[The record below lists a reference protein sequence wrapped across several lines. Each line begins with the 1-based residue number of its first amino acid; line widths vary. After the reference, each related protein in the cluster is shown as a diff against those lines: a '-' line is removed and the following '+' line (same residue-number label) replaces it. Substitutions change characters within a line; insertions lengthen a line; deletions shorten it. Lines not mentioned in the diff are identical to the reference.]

1 MFDEWVLAG
10 TQARQAIDVHI
21 KICILPY
28 LDIMETVV
36 KWESG
41 VANMGA
47 DDQGQCGERIRR
59 QKSGRKRKECCY
71 EQAAPLLHYSFT
83 RTQTCG

>member
-21 KICILPY
+21 KICTLPY

-47 DDQGQCGERIRR
+47 DDQGHKKGSVLVRRENPETEIR
-59 QKSGRKRKECCY
+59 QK
-71 EQAAPLLHYSFT
+71 A
-83 RTQTCG
+83 